1 MCATG
6 RLPMIVFHSLSRVSF
21 EQGWTDVMYALMD
34 AEVNAV
40 AAIFSVSVIVVI
52 AFLGI
57 QLFTSALCTSSM
69 QVRWVV
75 ARCLFLEFRALF
87 VTGGLFWRPVAAAL
101 RKQ

>member
-1 MCATG
+1 VQRCCSTFGVA
-6 RLPMIVFHSLSRVSF
+6 VFFVG

-40 AAIFSVSVIVVI
+40 AAIFSVSIIVVI

-69 QVRWVV
+69 QVRWV
-75 ARCLFLEFRALF
+75 LPE
-87 VTGGLFWRPVAAAL
+87 PVPYMPPVV
-101 RKQ
+101 